1 MKKLLCRQNWK
12 PRLPTAH
19 KVDDFQA
26 VGLAEHGLGKMLA
39 GQNFSIAFNHHP
51 CCVMPA
57 RGQQIGHAARC
68 SKGFGFPVDC
78 DIHTRLQKKTA
89 TGVFSQFE
97 GVMACGDAERQKN
110 TRKTITAAGEHNP
123 AKKQVGP
130 ASLRRYYPRQV
141 QNRVFLC
148 DSRGQGAITLSQPFM
163 APPAGSRTLGLAH
176 EECKQNR
183 AGFCPLR
190 AKGNTG
196 AGMAIIKC
204 LHQFTKRVKIF
215 TSLRESAHAGRV
227 SSVTEQSTVQLSS
240 IGYAFNK
247 NMQNFCRFLLC
258 ITFCSVL
265 SVTICMD
272 RRIYSE

>member
-19 KVDDFQA
+19 KMDDFQA

-97 GVMACGDAERQKN
+97 GVMACGDAGRQKN

-176 EECKQNR
+176 KECKQNR
-183 AGFCPLR
+183 VGFCPLR
-190 AKGNTG
+190 AMGWCRQGHGNNKVLAPIHEKGENFHIA
-196 AGMAIIKC
+196 AGGRACRPGIFGNRAKHC
-204 LHQFTKRVKIF
+204 TTAQYRVC
-215 TSLRESAHAGRV
+215 
-227 SSVTEQSTVQLSS
+227 VQ
-240 IGYAFNK
+240 
-247 NMQNFCRFLLC
+247 
-258 ITFCSVL
+258 
-265 SVTICMD
+265 
-272 RRIYSE
+272 

>member
-97 GVMACGDAERQKN
+97 GVMACGDAGRQKN

-123 AKKQVGP
+123 AKSRLGQLPFVGTIRVRCRIAFFCAILGVRALSP
-130 ASLRRYYPRQV
+130 FLSLLWLP
-141 QNRVFLC
+141 
-148 DSRGQGAITLSQPFM
+148 QPV
-163 APPAGSRTLGLAH
+163 H
-176 EECKQNR
+176 E
-183 AGFCPLR
+183 
-190 AKGNTG
+190 
-196 AGMAIIKC
+196 
-204 LHQFTKRVKIF
+204 H
-215 TSLRESAHAGRV
+215 
-227 SSVTEQSTVQLSS
+227 
-240 IGYAFNK
+240 
-247 NMQNFCRFLLC
+247 
-258 ITFCSVL
+258 
-265 SVTICMD
+265 
-272 RRIYSE
+272 